1 MSRVEP
7 EPSVAHLVVLLGIVV
22 ITLSAVTWVVAPDL
36 GVPGTDAGTGDDDDF
51 DADAPDGFDAQ
62 GDAIVGLADDGTVS
76 SLDYDGDNASTD
88 DADEP
93 ADAGPSGDDDSDDDR
108 RGPPGDDDDRGPPD
122 DDERGPPT
130 GDDDRGPP

>member
-1 MSRVEP
+1 MSSVEP
-7 EPSVAHLVVLLGIVV
+7 EPSIAHLVVLLGIVIV
-22 ITLSAVTWVVAPDL
+22 TLSAVTWVVAPDL
-36 GVPGTDAGTGDDDDF
+36 GVPGADPSPGEDDGL
-51 DADAPDGFDAQ
+51 DADVPDGFDAH
-62 GDAIVGLADDGTVS
+62 GDAIVGLADDDTVS

-93 ADAGPSGDDDSDDDR
+93 SDVGPSGDDDSDDDR